1 MVRKWTDYQ
10 ERKFLGTF
18 IPGSEGSHWE
28 LLLSEWKYRGAKSP
42 DTTNFV
48 VKTVRYLDSRDLSV
62 LSFFI
67 QWINWVYLFSGYD
80 IFYVANV
87 HAIVH
92 VLADI
97 MADTESADWLLDLLR
112 DVQLEQFYVKL
123 RDNLQVTR

>member
-1 MVRKWTDYQ
+1 
-10 ERKFLGTF
+10 
-18 IPGSEGSHWE
+18 
-28 LLLSEWKYRGAKSP
+28 
-42 DTTNFV
+42 
-48 VKTVRYLDSRDLSV
+48 
-62 LSFFI
+62 
-67 QWINWVYLFSGYD
+67 
-80 IFYVANV
+80 VANV